1 MKVKKEASNFR
12 SNCPL
17 SLGLDLFGDKWSLLI
32 VRDLLYY
39 KERTF
44 KDFSLAKEKISS
56 ARLANRLSKLEDLGI
71 LTKSNHPTNKK
82 VFIYRLTQKGVDL
95 APIIAECM
103 SWSYTYFNE
112 YLSDEIK
119 TIIKAYKEN
128 PKQVLQQFKSNK

>member
-1 MKVKKEASNFR
+1 MKVKKETHNFR

-56 ARLANRLSKLEDLGI
+56 ARLSDRLSKLEDLKI
-71 LTKSNHPTNKK
+71 ITKSNHPTNKK
-82 VFIYRLTQKGVDL
+82 VFIYRLTQKGLDL

-112 YLSDEIK
+112 HLSDK
-119 TIIKAYKEN
+119 TKKIVEAYQEN
-128 PKQVLQQFKSNK
+128 PEQVLKQFKSQ